1 MNKELEHR
9 QGQLFRH
16 LAGFKRVGRVGRV
29 GIAFSGGVDSSLLL
43 GSALDVLGPKNVL
56 VLHARSCLQKKQEQ
70 EDADT
75 WAERHGYP
83 ADLLEQRII
92 RIEPLTWD
100 DFVAN
105 PENRCYLCKRRLYS
119 LFLKTLAQEGIST
132 LLDGTNADD
141 LSQGETGRPGLRALL
156 ELGIHTPLADCGLDK
171 KTIRLLSQ
179 DMGLDTANKP
189 SSSCLATRIPH
200 NMSITSERLNRI
212 ADLEQTL
219 EAKGFI
225 GCRIRLLNDHQ
236 ETFTVQL
243 QEASLSQLS
252 YDIIKKNLLTPLKK
266 KNVHKIYL
274 DVEAR

>member
-1 MNKELEHR
+1 MNKELEHW

-29 GIAFSGGVDSSLLL
+29 GVAFSGGVDSSLLL

-200 NMSITSERLNRI
+200 TMSITSERLNRI
-212 ADLEQTL
+212 ANLEQTL
-219 EAKGFI
+219 EAQGFI
-225 GCRIRLLNDHQ
+225 GCRIRLLQDLQ
-236 ETFTVQL
+236 ETLTVQL
-243 QEASLSQLS
+243 QETSLSQLS
-252 YDIIKKNLLTPLKK
+252 YDAIQKNLLAPLKK
-266 KNVHKIYL
+266 KNVDKIYL

>member
-1 MNKELEHR
+1 MNSKLEHR
-9 QGQLFRH
+9 QRQLCRH
-16 LAGFKRVGRVGRV
+16 LAGFNRVGRV
-29 GIAFSGGVDSSLLL
+29 GIAFSGGVDSSFLLR
-43 GSALDVLGPKNVL
+43 SALDVLGPKNVL
-56 VLHARSCLQKKQEQ
+56 ILHARSCLQKKQEQ

-75 WAERHGYP
+75 WTERHGYP
-83 ADLLEQRII
+83 AALLEQRVI
-92 RIEPLTWD
+92 RTEPLTWD
-100 DFVAN
+100 DFTAN
-105 PENRCYLCKRRLYS
+105 PKNRCYLCKRRLYS

-212 ADLEQTL
+212 ANLEQAL
-219 EAKGFI
+219 EVKGFI
-225 GCRIRLLNDHQ
+225 GCRIRLLKDLQ

-252 YDIIKKNLLTPLKK
+252 YDAIKKNLLTPLKK

-274 DVEAR
+274 DLEAR

>member
-1 MNKELEHR
+1 MNSKLEHR
-9 QGQLFRH
+9 QRQLCRH
-16 LAGFKRVGRVGRV
+16 LSGFNRVGRV
-29 GIAFSGGVDSSLLL
+29 GIAFSGGVDSSFLLR
-43 GSALDVLGPKNVL
+43 SALDVLGPKNVL

-70 EDADT
+70 QDADT

-83 ADLLEQRII
+83 VALLEQRII
-92 RIEPLTWD
+92 RTEPLTWD

-119 LFLKTLAQEGIST
+119 LFLKILAQEGIST
-132 LLDGTNADD
+132 LLDGTNTDD
-141 LSQGETGRPGLRALL
+141 LSQGETGRPGLRVLF

-212 ADLEQTL
+212 ATLEQTL
-219 EAKGFI
+219 EAEGFI
-225 GCRIRLLNDHQ
+225 GCRIRLLKDLE

-252 YDIIKKNLLTPLKK
+252 YDAIKKNLLTPLKK
-266 KNVHKIYL
+266 KKVRKIYL